1 MTKAKR
7 RPAAVVPVAP
17 AVAEGGAD
25 AGIQALNAK
34 IAKMQAEIDALKKQQ
49 GQILA
54 FIKQK
59 LK

>member
-7 RPAAVVPVAP
+7 RPAAVAAPVTATGSSDS
-17 AVAEGGAD
+17 AAE
-25 AGIQALNAK
+25 IQVLNAK

-49 GQILA
+49 AQILA
-54 FIKQK
+54 FVKQK